1 MFLNYKQQNKNSP
14 PFLLLK
20 KQKKKRTKTYLKI
33 ILLIVSSINFF
44 SLKLFSY
51 NPITNDS
58 LELARL
64 YDKLST
70 PQYIQ
75 GKELIKLLKV
85 TPGSFVLDLGCGT
98 GRLAAYLRELVG
110 PKGWI
115 IGMDPSPYRIEIAKQ
130 KMKKGLSFQLGGSED
145 LGVFKDN
152 FFDFVYLNSVFY
164 WIRDKETALVE
175 IYRILK
181 PGGKLGITSGYK
193 FENSPLLKIVNEAIM
208 EVMGKEFASGEMNED
223 SFGKEDFKELLKESG
238 FLIIHFEQK
247 EYTDYFSSPKEVIQ
261 FFKASSNGNLLEDIP
276 QTKRAFILSKIET
289 RLERLRSS
297 KGIKIIHW
305 TMLAVCQKPL

>member
-1 MFLNYKQQNKNSP
+1 M
-14 PFLLLK
+14 LK
-20 KQKKKRTKTYLKI
+20 KQKKKRTKTYLNI
-33 ILLIVSSINFF
+33 ILLISWSFNFF
-44 SLKLFSY
+44 SLNLSAY
-51 NPITNDS
+51 DPVANDS

-98 GRLAAYLRELVG
+98 GRLTAYLKELVG
-110 PKGWI
+110 PKGWV

-130 KMKKGLSFQLGGSED
+130 RMKEGLSFQLGRSED

-193 FENSPLLKIVNEAIM
+193 FENSPLLKIVNDAIM
-208 EVMGKEFASGEMNED
+208 EVMGKEFASKGMMNED
-223 SFGKEDFKELLKESG
+223 SFSKEDFKELLQESG
-238 FLIIHFEQK
+238 FFIIHFEQK
-247 EYTDYFSSPKEVIQ
+247 EYADYFPSPKDVVQ

-276 QTKRAFILSKIET
+276 QTKRASILSKIET

-305 TMLAVCQKPL
+305 TILAVCQKPL